1 MSNPPTP
8 RRCRRILA
16 AHHLDCQGLSLR
28 QIGKQLGRAHSTVHA
43 YLRDFQLHRNHILY
57 TVAADQLADQIYR
70 LTQPQSDPAQHRQ
83 TIAATRELRLLL
95 LNPPAIQGRDLS
107 GQALA
112 PTDAEPGG
120 RFWET
125 SEDGNGHRRYIA
137 GPDIGQC
144 VLECI
149 GCMRD
154 AYASPPDNSD
164 QPGLTESEPDQPSP
178 NRDQSGPIQTNLDK
192 SEHPDH
198 ENPVPGKEWPPI
210 PQISPPR
217 TPPWPEFK
225 PPPRPNRTVVVVH
238 GTKPAMSYPQARS

>member
-28 QIGKQLGRAHSTVHA
+28 QIGKRLGRAHSTVHA

-57 TVAADQLADQIYR
+57 IVAADRLADQLYR
-70 LTQPQSDPAQHRQ
+70 LTQPQTDPVQHRQ
-83 TIAATRELRLLL
+83 TIAASRELRLIL
-95 LNPPAIQGRDLS
+95 LNPPAIQDRDLS

-112 PTDAEPGG
+112 PTDAEAGG
-120 RFWET
+120 PFWES
-125 SEDGNGHRRYIA
+125 SEDGNGHRRYLA

-154 AYASPPDNSD
+154 AYASPPDNPD
-164 QPGLTESEPDQPSP
+164 QPGLTESEPDQHSP

-192 SEHPDH
+192 SEHPDN
-198 ENPVPGKEWPPI
+198 ENPVPGKEWAPI

-225 PPPRPNRTVVVVH
+225 PPPRPNHPFVVPLPDL
-238 GTKPAMSYPQARS
+238 GRP